1 MARPRKPDGELDL
14 DLEDLPAPAR
24 WREWMGRV
32 EAVIFASAQPV
43 LRESLA
49 RVVGR
54 GCNLDL
60 IIDDIRDELSGRPYE
75 LVSVAGGWSFRTKLG
90 FGDAIRAAIGG
101 PQKTELSRSN
111 ALVLMAIAYFQ
122 PITRGELSQFLGREV
137 SRDAIAALRGE
148 GFIAAGPRSPTPGA
162 PYAYVTTPGF
172 LAQFG
177 FESLRDLPDIEKL
190 EDAGLLGR
198 TSEALLDGDA
208 LASELRGVLGLR
220 ATRTSPRKMRR
231 RRHSWRNLAAAR
243 RWPEGPRALG
253 RGAGPPCPRAR
264 RAIDLSAAALLVLVL
279 SRPTIS
285 PGNIAQ
291 ELRITPRALRDH
303 VGDLGLRGVTG
314 RGRYRALGNLVRG
327 FRRCSGHRIRQGS
340 GAGHRLRNGRPWR
353 PDGLSF
359 SVTCRVGVILRAVKS
374 APKVLTDLAVLNCHF
389 RI

>member
-1 MARPRKPDGELDL
+1 MARARKPDGELDL
-14 DLEDLPAPAR
+14 ELEDLPAPAR

-43 LRESLA
+43 LREKLA

-75 LVSVAGGWSFRTKLG
+75 IVSVAGGWSFRTKLG

-111 ALVLMAIAYFQ
+111 ALVLMTIGYFQ

-137 SRDAIAALRGE
+137 SRDAIASLRGE

-172 LAQFG
+172 LSHFG

-198 TSEALLDGDA
+198 TSGELLGGAA
-208 LASELRGVLGLR
+208 LASELRGVLGLK
-220 ATRTSPRKMRR
+220 SDEDQPEED
-231 RRHSWRNLAAAR
+231 AA
-243 RWPEGPRALG
+243 
-253 RGAGPPCPRAR
+253 
-264 RAIDLSAAALLVLVL
+264 
-279 SRPTIS
+279 
-285 PGNIAQ
+285 
-291 ELRITPRALRDH
+291 
-303 VGDLGLRGVTG
+303 
-314 RGRYRALGNLVRG
+314 
-327 FRRCSGHRIRQGS
+327 
-340 GAGHRLRNGRPWR
+340 
-353 PDGLSF
+353 
-359 SVTCRVGVILRAVKS
+359 
-374 APKVLTDLAVLNCHF
+374 
-389 RI
+389 